1 MEEIKPSCT
10 STSIVIRWEPASCLS
25 LLWTNKTNIALNFG
39 NYALQVSCFIDW
51 DRDYTLEAALREF
64 NFETAEGEM
73 GDI

>member
-10 STSIVIRWEPASCLS
+10 STGIV
-25 LLWTNKTNIALNFG
+25 LLVCPYYGQKKTNIALNFG
-39 NYALQVSCFIDW
+39 NYALQVSFFIDR
-51 DRDYTLEAALREF
+51 DRDYTLKAALREF